1 MSLLLQ
7 QVQHHAAAL
16 PLPLQAELLNYV
28 IYLEY
33 KAQGHSQP
41 IPAPERRERLAQAFA
56 QAVALNPFAAIA
68 DPVAWQ
74 REQRQDRPL
83 PGRE

>member
-1 MSLLLQ
+1 MTALLQ
-7 QVQHHAAAL
+7 QVQQHAAAL
-16 PLPLQAELLNYV
+16 PLPLQAELLSYV

-33 KAQGHSQP
+33 KAHGQRYP
-41 IPAPERRERLAQAFA
+41 IPAQERRDRLAKALAQAA
-56 QAVALNPFAAIA
+56 ALNPFAAIS

>member
-1 MSLLLQ
+1 
-7 QVQHHAAAL
+7 
-16 PLPLQAELLNYV
+16 V

-33 KAQGHSQP
+33 KARGHIDPVPLQ
-41 IPAPERRERLAQAFA
+41 ERRERLAKALA
-56 QAVALNPFAAIA
+56 QAAELNPFADIH

-74 REQRQDRPL
+74 REQCQDRPL